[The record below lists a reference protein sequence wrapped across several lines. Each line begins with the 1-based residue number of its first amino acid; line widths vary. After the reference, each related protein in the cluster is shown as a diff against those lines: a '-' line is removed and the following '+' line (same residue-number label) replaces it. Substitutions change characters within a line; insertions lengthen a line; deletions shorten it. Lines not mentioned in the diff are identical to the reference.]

1 MARTVGI
8 GIQSFEKLIKE
19 NTFYIDKT
27 DFIRQWWENR
37 DDVTLITRP
46 RRFGKTLNINM
57 LERFLS
63 VEYAGQGEVFEGLSI
78 WKHED
83 YRNLQGTWP
92 VIALSFAGIKASSF
106 SEAQKSLFYLI
117 EKLYN
122 RYEFLLKEDCLNEKE
137 KDFIKKIS
145 VNMDNY
151 SAISSLGTLSEFL
164 CRYYGKKVI
173 ILLDEYDTPLQE
185 AWVYGYWQE
194 MVEFI
199 RGLFN
204 STFKTNPYLER
215 AVMTGIT
222 RVSKE
227 SIFSDL
233 NNLEVVTA
241 TSEKYEDCF
250 GFTEEEV
257 WMALQECGM
266 YEYRQVVKDWYDG
279 FTFGKRRDIYNP
291 WSIINYLDKKRFSTY
306 WANTS
311 SNGLVDKLIRE
322 GGTEIKISME
332 NLLKGEH
339 LYKEIDEQIIFD
351 QLDADENAIWSLFLA
366 SGYLKAESY
375 TLNEDTG
382 EDLYELAL
390 TNKEVE
396 IMFRKMIKKWFS
408 GSGTVYNGFIKA
420 LLQDDVKSMNAYM
433 NRVALAT
440 FSYFDS
446 GKKPSVETQ
455 PERFYHGFVL
465 GLSVELADRYI
476 ITSNRESGFGRYDV
490 MLEPKNE
497 TDHAVIMEF
506 KVRDSQEEAALED
519 TADAALNQI
528 EKQQYEAALE
538 NRGIPGERIRKYGF
552 AFEGKEVLIKSR
564 T

>member
-8 GIQSFEKLIKE
+8 GIQSFDKLIR
-19 NTFYIDKT
+19 NRYLYIDKT
-27 DFIRQWWENR
+27 NFIREWWESG

-46 RRFGKTLNINM
+46 RRFGKTLNMNM
-57 LERFLS
+57 LERFFS
-63 VEYAGQGEVFEGLSI
+63 VAYAGWGEIFEGLSI
-78 WKHED
+78 WKDEK
-83 YRNLQGTWP
+83 YQNLQGTYP
-92 VIALSFAGIKASSF
+92 VIFLSFAGIKSSSF
-106 SEAQKSLFYLI
+106 DEARKSLFYLI

-122 RYEFLLKEDCLNEKE
+122 RYEFLLKEDILNEKE
-137 KDFIKKIS
+137 KDFIKSIS

-164 CRYYGKKVI
+164 YRCYGKKVI

-185 AWVYGYWQE
+185 AWVYGYWKE

-227 SIFSDL
+227 SIFSDP
-233 NNLEVVTA
+233 NNLEVVTT
-241 TSEKYEDCF
+241 TSEKYEDSF

-257 WMALQECGM
+257 WAALRECGL
-266 YEYRQVVKDWYDG
+266 YENRLAVKDWYDG
-279 FTFGKRRDIYNP
+279 FTFGKRKDIYNP
-291 WSIINYLDKKRFSTY
+291 WSIINYLDKKRLSTY

-322 GGTEIKISME
+322 GSVDVKISME
-332 NLLKGEH
+332 NLLKGQH

-366 SGYLKAESY
+366 GGYLKVESY
-375 TLNEDTG
+375 ELNEDTG
-382 EDLYELAL
+382 ADLYELAL
-390 TNKEVE
+390 TNKEVQ
-396 IMFRKMIKKWFS
+396 IMFQRMIRKWFT
-408 GSGTVYNGFIKA
+408 GTGTTYNGFIRA

-440 FSYFDS
+440 FSYFD
-446 GKKPSVETQ
+446 GGRNPSMESQ

-465 GLSVELADRYI
+465 GLAVELADRYV

-490 MLEPKNE
+490 MMEPKSGADN
-497 TDHAVIMEF
+497 AVVMEF
-506 KVRDSQEEAALED
+506 KVRDSGEEKSLED
-519 TADAALNQI
+519 TADAALKQI
-528 EKQQYEAALE
+528 EEKRYQADLE
-538 NRGIPGERIRKYGF
+538 SRGFSGGRIRKYGF
-552 AFEGKEVLIKSR
+552 AFEGKEVLIKKA
-564 T
+564 